1 MVGAFTVLLLACF
14 FQGSFG
20 ICFKK
25 YQPFSWEAFWT
36 LFSIVGVL
44 LIPHIWAFI
53 EVPNYM
59 SYIMNTP
66 IDKIF
71 FGALM
76 GFFWGISSIAYS
88 KAIDMIGVSLVTGI
102 NLGLSLLLGSFVP
115 MFILGTFPSTK
126 ALIMLVLSMA
136 VLMGGV
142 LVLSKAGF
150 MKNDDNEESVEE
162 AKENSEPK
170 KNSKFMVGFLL
181 ALASGAGSAAINI
194 GASAANYPVQLAI
207 DSGVS
212 PVSASLLSWVIV
224 FAGGF
229 LANFVYAIIVLVKN
243 KTYTDYTKTGAGK
256 AYFKVLV
263 TSFVWFAALAVY
275 GKATHLLGDLGPIV
289 GWVGFNGL
297 ALIIANMWGFRDGEW
312 KGFPEAQ
319 KIAIIGN
326 AIIVI
331 SLVFV
336 ALANSI

>member
-1 MVGAFTVLLLACF
+1 MIVAFSVLLLACF

-36 LFSIVGVL
+36 LFSIIGVL

-59 SYIMNTP
+59 SYIQDTP
-66 IDKIF
+66 VDKLF
-71 FGALM
+71 FAASM
-76 GFFWGISSIAYS
+76 GFLWGISSIAYS

-115 MFILGTFPSTK
+115 MFILGTFPSAQSLTM
-126 ALIMLVLSMA
+126 LILSMV

-142 LVLSKAGF
+142 VVLSKAGF
-150 MKNDDNEESVEE
+150 MKNDGSQKEEEKNEES
-162 AKENSEPK
+162 SK
-170 KNSKFMVGFLL
+170 KSSLFMLGFIL

-207 DSGVS
+207 DAGIS
-212 PVSASLLSWVIV
+212 PVSASLLSWVVV

-229 LANFVYAIIVLVKN
+229 LANFVYAIVSLVKN
-243 KTYTDYTKTGAGK
+243 KTYTDYTKKGAGK
-256 AYFKVLV
+256 AYFKVVV

-312 KGFPEAQ
+312 KGHKKAQ
-319 KIAIIGN
+319 KVAIIGN
-326 AIIVI
+326 AIIVV

-336 ALANSI
+336 ALANSL

>member
-1 MVGAFTVLLLACF
+1 
-14 FQGSFG
+14 
-20 ICFKK
+20 
-25 YQPFSWEAFWT
+25 
-36 LFSIVGVL
+36 
-44 LIPHIWAFI
+44 
-53 EVPNYM
+53 
-59 SYIMNTP
+59 
-66 IDKIF
+66 
-71 FGALM
+71 
-76 GFFWGISSIAYS
+76 
-88 KAIDMIGVSLVTGI
+88 
-102 NLGLSLLLGSFVP
+102 
-115 MFILGTFPSTK
+115 
-126 ALIMLVLSMA
+126 
-136 VLMGGV
+136 
-142 LVLSKAGF
+142 
-150 MKNDDNEESVEE
+150 
-162 AKENSEPK
+162 
-170 KNSKFMVGFLL
+170 MVGFLL

-243 KTYTDYTKTGAGK
+243 KTYTDYTKPGAGK

-312 KGFPEAQ
+312 KGFPKAQ

>member
-1 MVGAFTVLLLACF
+1 MVGAFSVLLLACF

-126 ALIMLVLSMA
+126 ALIMLILSMA

-150 MKNDDNEESVEE
+150 MKNDGNE
-162 AKENSEPK
+162 ENSEETTESAAPK

-207 DSGVS
+207 DAGVA

-229 LANFVYAIIVLVKN
+229 LANFIYAVIVLVKN
-243 KTYTDYTKTGAGK
+243 KTYTDYTKPGAGK
-256 AYFKVLV
+256 VYFKVLV

-312 KGFPEAQ
+312 KGFPKARR
-319 KIAIIGN
+319 IALIGN

>member
-1 MVGAFTVLLLACF
+1 MVVAFLVLFLACF

-59 SYIMNTP
+59 SYITETP

-115 MFILGTFPSTK
+115 MFILGTFPSTRSI
-126 ALIMLVLSMA
+126 IMLILSMA

-142 LVLSKAGF
+142 IVLSKAGF
-150 MKNDDNEESVEE
+150 MKNEGNEKSLEVTSDGET
-162 AKENSEPK
+162 PK
-170 KNSKFMVGFLL
+170 KNSKFMLGFIL

-207 DSGVS
+207 DAGVS

-229 LANFVYAIIVLVKN
+229 LANFIYALVVLIKN
-243 KTYTDYTKTGAGK
+243 KTYTDYVKPGAGK
-256 AYFKVLV
+256 AYFKVLI

-275 GKATHLLGDLGPIV
+275 GKATHLLGSLGPIV

-312 KGFPEAQ
+312 KGYPKARNV
-319 KIAIIGN
+319 AIIGN

-336 ALANSI
+336 ALANSL

>member
-115 MFILGTFPSTK
+115 MFILGKFPSTK
-126 ALIMLVLSMA
+126 ALIMLILSMA

-150 MKNDDNEESVEE
+150 MKNDGDEESDEE
-162 AKENSEPK
+162 TTESGAAK

-194 GASAANYPVQLAI
+194 GASASNYPVQLAI

-243 KTYTDYTKTGAGK
+243 KTYTDYTKPGAGK

-312 KGFPEAQ
+312 KGFPKAQ
-319 KIAIIGN
+319 RIAIIGN

-336 ALANSI
+336 ALANSL

>member
-1 MVGAFTVLLLACF
+1 MIGAFSVLLLACF

-44 LIPHIWAFI
+44 LIPHVWAFI

-59 SYIMNTP
+59 SYIQNTP
-66 IDKIF
+66 MDKIF

-76 GFFWGISSIAYS
+76 GFLWGISSIAYS

-115 MFILGTFPSTK
+115 MFILGTFPS
-126 ALIMLVLSMA
+126 ARSLIMLILSMA
-136 VLMGGV
+136 VLMIGV
-142 LVLSKAGF
+142 VVLSKAGF
-150 MKNDDNEESVEE
+150 MKNDTSSETELET
-162 AKENSEPK
+162 ENPADK
-170 KNSKFMVGFLL
+170 KGSKFMLGFSL

-207 DSGVS
+207 DAGIS

-229 LANFVYAIIVLVKN
+229 VANFVYAVIVLVKN
-243 KTYTDYTKTGAGK
+243 KTYTDYTKPGAGK

-312 KGFPEAQ
+312 KGFPKAQ
-319 KIAIIGN
+319 RIALIGN
-326 AIIVI
+326 AIIVV

-336 ALANSI
+336 ALANSL

>member
-162 AKENSEPK
+162 AKENSGPK
-170 KNSKFMVGFLL
+170 RTLNL
-181 ALASGAGSAAINI
+181 
-194 GASAANYPVQLAI
+194 
-207 DSGVS
+207 
-212 PVSASLLSWVIV
+212 W
-224 FAGGF
+224 
-229 LANFVYAIIVLVKN
+229 
-243 KTYTDYTKTGAGK
+243 
-256 AYFKVLV
+256 
-263 TSFVWFAALAVY
+263 
-275 GKATHLLGDLGPIV
+275 
-289 GWVGFNGL
+289 
-297 ALIIANMWGFRDGEW
+297 
-312 KGFPEAQ
+312 
-319 KIAIIGN
+319 
-326 AIIVI
+326 
-331 SLVFV
+331 LVFF
-336 ALANSI
+336 

>member
-162 AKENSEPK
+162 AKENSGPK

-243 KTYTDYTKTGAGK
+243 KTYTDYTKPGAGK

-297 ALIIANMWGFRDGEW
+297 ALIIANMWGFRDGE
-312 KGFPEAQ
+312 
-319 KIAIIGN
+319 
-326 AIIVI
+326 
-331 SLVFV
+331 
-336 ALANSI
+336 

>member
-1 MVGAFTVLLLACF
+1 MVGAFSVLLLACF

-59 SYIMNTP
+59 SYIMDTP

-126 ALIMLVLSMA
+126 ALIMLILSMA

-150 MKNDDNEESVEE
+150 MKNDGNEDSTEE
-162 AKENSEPK
+162 ATENEAPK

-207 DSGVS
+207 DAGVA

-229 LANFVYAIIVLVKN
+229 LANFIYAVIVLVKN
-243 KTYTDYTKTGAGK
+243 KTYTDYTKPGAGK
-256 AYFKVLV
+256 VYFKVLV

-312 KGFPEAQ
+312 KGFPKARR
-319 KIAIIGN
+319 IALIGN